1 MRPASGVTAKLHSG
15 SNALLAKS
23 SITYCS
29 PSQVVGMM
37 IRAEGGQTPM
47 RARLCSV
54 FGALILAGCA
64 SKASDVAPNYVSPM
78 QYDAY
83 NCSQLAEEAQRVSA
97 RASAAAGAQD
107 SQATK
112 DAVAT
117 TVGVIVFWPALFFIG
132 GDKQNAAE
140 LGRLRG
146 EMEAIEQA
154 SIRRKCGIQFRAT
167 PG

>member
-1 MRPASGVTAKLHSG
+1 
-15 SNALLAKS
+15 
-23 SITYCS
+23 
-29 PSQVVGMM
+29 
-37 IRAEGGQTPM
+37 M
-47 RARLCSV
+47 RAKLCSV

-64 SKASDVAPNYVSPM
+64 SKASDVTPSYVSPM

-83 NCSQLAEEAQRVSA
+83 NCNQLAEEAQRVSA

-112 DAVAT
+112 DTVAT

-154 SIRRKCGIQFRAT
+154 SIRKKCGIQFRSA
-167 PG
+167 PPN